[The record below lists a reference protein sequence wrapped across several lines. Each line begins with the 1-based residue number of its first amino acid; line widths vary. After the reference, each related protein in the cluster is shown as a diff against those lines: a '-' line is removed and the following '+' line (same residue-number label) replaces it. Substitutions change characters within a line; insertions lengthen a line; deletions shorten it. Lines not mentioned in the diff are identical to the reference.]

1 MKTMRKIFAI
11 LIAILAGTAATASV
25 AGSFSVTPV
34 RLFFEQRDRAVAV
47 TLTNEGDTEI
57 ALQADINVW
66 SQDAAGVDKLELT
79 EDLIVAPPS
88 LKLAPHARQVVRLA
102 LVTPRDASRQM
113 TYRLIVREVPE
124 AVPQK
129 ETNVQLPIA
138 LVLSMP
144 VFITPPTAKRQ
155 MNFSMTRSAS
165 RTLQV
170 VTENTGAA
178 YAQLRD
184 VELRRNGQTLARFE
198 GSNYVLPGARKML
211 ALKAEGSDVPAGDAE
226 LVVSFDDANP
236 QTYRVTVP

>member
-88 LKLAPHARQVVRLA
+88 L
-102 LVTPRDASRQM
+102 
-113 TYRLIVREVPE
+113 
-124 AVPQK
+124 
-129 ETNVQLPIA
+129 
-138 LVLSMP
+138 
-144 VFITPPTAKRQ
+144 
-155 MNFSMTRSAS
+155 
-165 RTLQV
+165 
-170 VTENTGAA
+170 
-178 YAQLRD
+178 
-184 VELRRNGQTLARFE
+184 
-198 GSNYVLPGARKML
+198 
-211 ALKAEGSDVPAGDAE
+211 
-226 LVVSFDDANP
+226 
-236 QTYRVTVP
+236 